1 VNLRHVDWGRMA
13 TNFFVVFP
21 TAALEAA
28 PQSRVLLAHLADEE
42 ARAALQREVVVGFPN
57 VSALDATLI
66 LRSLDSMFEQI
77 GIAVRVLSLFTL
89 ATGLAILVAA
99 SLAARRE
106 RAREALLLRVLGASR
121 SLLRRIAVAEA
132 VALAGLAAI
141 VGGLA
146 SVAAAAGLVWFVFEL
161 PFDPPLFDLAGL
173 AFAAFALT
181 AIVGGATAV
190 TAPARSPIEGLRGEV
205 G

>member
-1 VNLRHVDWGRMA
+1 MA

-21 TAALEAA
+21 TAALESA
-28 PQSRVLLAHLADEE
+28 PQSRVLLAHLADPE
-42 ARAALQREVVVGFPN
+42 ARAALQRDVVVAFPN

-106 RAREALLLRVLGASR
+106 RAREALLLRILGASR
-121 SLLRRIAVAEA
+121 RELRRIALAEA
-132 VALAGLAAI
+132 VALAALATL
-141 VGGLA
+141 VGSLLSG
-146 SVAAAAGLVWFVFEL
+146 VAAACLVAFVFEL
-161 PFDPPLFDLAGL
+161 PFDPPLADLAGL
-173 AFAAFALT
+173 AFAAFAVT
-181 AIVGGATAV
+181 ALVGGAMSVA
-190 TAPARSPIEGLRGEV
+190 APARSPLEGLRGEA